1 MNSDDR
7 SNLDFLLG
15 LDPEEAV
22 DVLEEFSQEDLE
34 YANELLEACSVT
46 FAQRQQLLINFAQ
59 KKILQWCWPHGP
71 WALRCTKK
79 TLINQ

>member
-22 DVLEEFSQEDLE
+22 DVLEEFSQEDLD
-34 YANELLEACSVT
+34 YANQLLEACLVA
-46 FAQRQQLLINFAQ
+46 FAQRQQLLDQLCPEEDPAVV
-59 KKILQWCWPHGP
+59 LATRPPG
-71 WALRCTKK
+71 T
-79 TLINQ
+79 TLH

>member
-15 LDPEEAV
+15 LESEEAV

-34 YANELLEACSVT
+34 YANELLEACLVA
-46 FAQRQQLLINFAQ
+46 FAQRQLLLDQVCPEEDPAVV
-59 KKILQWCWPHGP
+59 LATRPP
-71 WALRCTKK
+71 DT
-79 TLINQ
+79 TLH

>member
-34 YANELLEACSVT
+34 YANELLEACLVA
-46 FAQRQQLLINFAQ
+46 FAQRQQLLDQLCPEEDPAVV
-59 KKILQWCWPHGP
+59 LVTRPLG
-71 WALRCTKK
+71 T
-79 TLINQ
+79 TLH

>member
-22 DVLEEFSQEDLE
+22 DVLEEFSQEDLD
-34 YANELLEACSVT
+34 YANELLEACLVA
-46 FAQRQQLLINFAQ
+46 FAQRQQLLDQLCPEEDPAVV
-59 KKILQWCWPHGP
+59 LAARPAG
-71 WALRCTKK
+71 T
-79 TLINQ
+79 TLH

>member
-34 YANELLEACSVT
+34 YANELLEACLVA
-46 FAQRQQLLINFAQ
+46 FAQRQQLLDQLCPEEDPAEVLATRPQ
-59 KKILQWCWPHGP
+59 G
-71 WALRCTKK
+71 T
-79 TLINQ
+79 TLH